1 VLAATALAARRVLRA
16 DRALAAG
23 PAAAAL
29 TWALHAGLDWDWEMP
44 AVTLVAVAL
53 AGLLL
58 CRAGAADGAHQLGEQ
73 AALEAQ
79 AQRDDDDAEERE
91 LGDRLGLRPA

>member
-1 VLAATALAARRVLRA
+1 
-16 DRALAAG
+16 
-23 PAAAAL
+23 
-29 TWALHAGLDWDWEMP
+29 MP

-58 CRAGAADGAHQLGEQ
+58 CRAGAADGADQLGDQ

-79 AQRDDDDAEERE
+79 GQHDDDGAEERE